1 MMNRFY
7 EIRIEGHLDDGWQ
20 DWFDGWT
27 VTRQADGTTLLSGPV
42 PDQPAL
48 YGILRRVR
56 DLGLPLISVTQLKE
70 ASHQQILNTQRI
82 EPMNANL
89 KFDKKNLL
97 STLWIVVMF
106 CLLKA
111 DILSLFIPGI
121 AEELAQTSAITGAS
135 IPQLMLFGAVMGT
148 VGIAMILLTRIL
160 ERGLN
165 RWANLIVSP
174 LYILY
179 IVGGGTL
186 YPHYIFLASVEVIC
200 LALIFWNALKWE
212 REN

>member
-1 MMNRFY
+1 MTNLY
-7 EIRIEGHLDDGWQ
+7 EIRIEGQLDDRWQ

-42 PDQPAL
+42 SDQPAL

-56 DLGLPLISVTQLKE
+56 DLGLPLISVTQLNDT
-70 ASHQQILNTQRI
+70 SHQQILNTQRI

-89 KFDKKNLL
+89 KFDKKALL
-97 STLWIVVMF
+97 SMAWIVVMF

-121 AEELAQTSAITGAS
+121 AGELAQTSAITGAS

-148 VGIAMILLTRIL
+148 VGIAMIFFSRIL
-160 ERGLN
+160 EHGVN
-165 RWANLIVSP
+165 RWVNLIVSP

-186 YPHYIFLASVEVIC
+186 YPHYIFLAAVEVFC
-200 LALIFWNALKWE
+200 LLLIFWNALKWE
-212 REN
+212 RES

>member
-1 MMNRFY
+1 MTKLY
-7 EIRIEGHLDDGWQ
+7 EIRIEGQLDDRWQ

-27 VTRQADGTTLLSGPV
+27 VMGEADGTTLLSGPV

-82 EPMNANL
+82 EAMNANL

-148 VGIAMILLTRIL
+148 VGIAMILLSRTL

-165 RWANLIVSP
+165 RWVNLIVSP

-179 IVGGGTL
+179 VVGGGTL
-186 YPHYIFLASVEVIC
+186 YPHYIFLATVEVIC

-212 REN
+212 RDA